1 VPANSSSNN
10 KKKKEKKP
18 GRKKPCKL
26 CMDRIAAVDYK
37 DQGRLRRFVTDRGK
51 IAARRITGTCAKHQ
65 RQLALAIKRSRH
77 LAMLPFVRE
86 HYR

>member
-1 VPANSSSNN
+1 MPPKNT

-18 GRKKPCKL
+18 GRRKPCKL
-26 CMDRIAAVDYK
+26 CMDRIVAVDYK
-37 DQGRLRRFVTDRGK
+37 DQPRLRRFVTDRGK